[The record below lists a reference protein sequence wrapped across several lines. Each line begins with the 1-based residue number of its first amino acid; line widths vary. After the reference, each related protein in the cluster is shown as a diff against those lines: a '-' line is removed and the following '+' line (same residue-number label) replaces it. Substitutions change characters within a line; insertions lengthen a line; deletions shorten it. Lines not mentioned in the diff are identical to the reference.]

1 MKILVKS
8 IFFSLILMCLGSFS
22 IFAAA
27 DSFRMEPITNKGKKW
42 RIAYYEGGPY
52 TDYQQVL
59 SETIRGLM
67 KLGWIEPAELP
78 VQKGEENKI
87 LWDWLATRA
96 KSDYLEF
103 PKDAFYSANWESTIR
118 NEMTDRLMQRF
129 KKTSDINL
137 LIAMG
142 TNAGQDFVNNRHQ
155 IPTILV
161 STNDPI
167 AAGIIKSV
175 QYSGFDHVHA
185 TVDPKRYERQ
195 VQIFHEIINF
205 KKLGMIY
212 ENSDSGKSYAAVD
225 MVEKVAKERG
235 FEIVRCYCQDEAIDD
250 QNARGENVINCFKNL
265 VGKIDALYLTQQ
277 GGVND
282 KTIQDLVKIANTQH
296 IPTFSQ
302 AGSLEVKYGILL
314 SLSQAN
320 FKYVGE
326 FHAQTIAKIFNGA
339 KPSQIEQLFEDPPK
353 IAINLKTAEMIG
365 FNPPIVMLG
374 AADEIF
380 NEIVPPK

>member
-1 MKILVKS
+1 MKIIIKYIL
-8 IFFSLILMCLGSFS
+8 FFLLISLSNFGVLAADDSFS
-22 IFAAA
+22 TK
-27 DSFRMEPITNKGKKW
+27 PTTNKGKKW
-42 RIAYYEGGPY
+42 RVAYYEGGPY
-52 TDYQQVL
+52 VDYQQVL

-67 KLGWIEPAELP
+67 KLGWIETAELP
-78 VQKGEENKI
+78 TQKGEENRI
-87 LWDWLATRA
+87 LWDWLATKA
-96 KSDYLEF
+96 KSDYIEF
-103 PKDAFYSANWESTIR
+103 PKDAFYSANWESVQRVET
-118 NEMTDRLMQRF
+118 TARLMQRF
-129 KKTSDINL
+129 KKANDINL

-142 TNAGQDFVNNRHQ
+142 TNAGQDFVNGYHQ
-155 IPTILV
+155 VPTILV

-175 QYSGFDHVHA
+175 EYSGFDHVHA

-195 VQIFHEIINF
+195 VQIFHEIIGF

-225 MVEKVAKERG
+225 MIEKVSKERG
-235 FEIVRCYCQDEAIDD
+235 FEIIRCYCQDESVDD
-250 QNARGENVINCFKNL
+250 QKIRDENVINCFKSL
-265 VGKIDALYLTQQ
+265 IGKIDALYVTQQ
-277 GGVND
+277 GGVNN
-282 KTIQDLVKIANTQH
+282 KTIQELVKIANAQH

-326 FHAQTIAKIFNGA
+326 FHARTIAKIFNGA

-353 IAINLKTAEMIG
+353 IAINLKTAEIIG

-380 NEIVPPK
+380 NEIMLPK

>member
-1 MKILVKS
+1 MKIIVKY
-8 IFFSLILMCLGSFS
+8 ILFFLLISLSSFS
-22 IFAAA
+22 VLATDDLFSIK
-27 DSFRMEPITNKGKKW
+27 PTTNKGKKW

-52 TDYQQVL
+52 VDYQQVL

-67 KLGWIEPAELP
+67 KLGWIETAELP
-78 VQKGEENKI
+78 AQKGEENKI
-87 LWDWLATRA
+87 LWDWLATKA
-96 KSDYLEF
+96 KSDYIEF
-103 PKDAFYSANWESTIR
+103 PKDAFYSANWESTQR
-118 NEMTDRLMQRF
+118 TETTTRLMQRF
-129 KKTSDINL
+129 KKTNDINL

-142 TNAGQDFVNNRHQ
+142 TNAGQDFVNGHHQ
-155 IPTILV
+155 VPTILV

-175 QYSGFDHVHA
+175 EYSGFDHVHA

-195 VQIFHEIINF
+195 VQIFHEIIGF
-205 KKLGMIY
+205 KRLGMIY

-225 MVEKVAKERG
+225 MIEKVSKERR
-235 FEIVRCYCQDEAIDD
+235 FEIIRCYCQDESVDD
-250 QNARGENVINCFKNL
+250 QKIRDENVINCFKSL
-265 VGKIDALYLTQQ
+265 LGKIDALYVTQQ
-277 GGVND
+277 GGVNN
-282 KTIQDLVKIANTQH
+282 KTIQELVKIANVQH

-326 FHAQTIAKIFNGA
+326 FHARTIAKIFNGA

-380 NEIVPPK
+380 NEIMLPK